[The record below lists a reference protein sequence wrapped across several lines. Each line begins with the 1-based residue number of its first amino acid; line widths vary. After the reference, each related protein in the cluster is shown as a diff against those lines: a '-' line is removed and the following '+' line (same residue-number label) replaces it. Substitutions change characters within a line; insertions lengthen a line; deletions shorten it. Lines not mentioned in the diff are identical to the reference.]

1 MSKNPTG
8 ALANP
13 NAARDHA
20 RSMGGTV
27 VEAMPTL
34 PPAAP
39 GLPAG
44 VTPDALLW
52 EETLAPGGYATRR
65 LPRGSRLRLLDM
77 KGDACASLQ
86 IFNAEMPTERYSFAD
101 TVKIQ
106 WNAYLAQGK
115 FLLSDMGRVLMS
127 IAEDTTTQDNGAG
140 THDTFSGTSNA
151 YTNAAKYGDGRNS
164 GQFPNGRDRF
174 LLGAAKHG
182 LQRRDIHAAVTLF
195 KGARIADDGTIQPQI
210 GPFEPDREVVLR
222 AEMEVIVVIANVPH
236 VLDPRPDYT
245 VTPLRLTAWR
255 GLVAAE
261 DDPIRNATPEGLR
274 AFLNVEDYYRR

>member
-1 MSKNPTG
+1 MT

-20 RSMGGTV
+20 RAQGGTV
-27 VEAMPTL
+27 VEAMPIL
-34 PPAAP
+34 PPAVP
-39 GLPAG
+39 DLPEG
-44 VTPDALLW
+44 VDASDLLW
-52 EETLAPGGYATRR
+52 EETVAPGGYATRR
-65 LPRGSRLRLLDM
+65 LPRGSRLRLIDT
-77 KGDACASLQ
+77 KGDASASLQ

-106 WNAYLAQGK
+106 WNAYLAEGK

-127 IAEDTTTQDNGAG
+127 IFKDTTGG

-182 LQRRDIHAAVTLF
+182 LQRRDIHAAITLF
-195 KGARIADDGTIQPQI
+195 KGAKIGDDGTIEPQI
-210 GPFEPDREVVLR
+210 GPFEPGREVILR
-222 AEMEVIVVIANVPH
+222 AEMDVIVVIANVPH

-255 GLVAAE
+255 GPVAAE
-261 DDPIRNATPEGLR
+261 DDPIRTATPEGLR

>member
-1 MSKNPTG
+1 MTTAPT
-8 ALANP
+8 ATLANP

-20 RSMGGTV
+20 RAQGGTV
-27 VEAMPTL
+27 VEAMPIL
-34 PPAAP
+34 PPVAP
-39 GLPAG
+39 DLPEG
-44 VTPDALLW
+44 VPASDLLW
-52 EETLAPGGYATRR
+52 EETVAPGGYATRR
-65 LPRGSRLRLLDM
+65 LPRGSRLRLLDV

-106 WNAYLAQGK
+106 WNAYLEKGK

-127 IAEDTTTQDNGAG
+127 ITEDTTGG
-140 THDTFSGTSNA
+140 KHDTFSGTSNA
-151 YTNAAKYGDGRNS
+151 TTNAAKYGDGRNS
-164 GQFPNGRDRF
+164 GKFPNGRDRF

-195 KGARIADDGTIQPQI
+195 KGARIADDGAIVPDV
-210 GPFEPDREVVLR
+210 GPFEPGREVILR

-255 GLVAAE
+255 GAVAAE
-261 DDPIRNATPEGLR
+261 DDPIRTATPEGLR

>member
-1 MSKNPTG
+1 MTT

-20 RSMGGTV
+20 RAQGGTV
-27 VEAMPTL
+27 VEAMPIL
-34 PPAAP
+34 PPTAP
-39 GLPAG
+39 DLPED
-44 VTPDALLW
+44 VDASDLLW
-52 EETLAPGGYATRR
+52 EETVAPGGYATRR
-65 LPRGSRLRLLDM
+65 LSRGSRLRLIDT

-106 WNAYLAQGK
+106 WNAYLAEGK

-127 IAEDTTTQDNGAG
+127 IFKDTTRG

-182 LQRRDIHAAVTLF
+182 LQRRDIHAAITLF
-195 KGARIADDGTIQPQI
+195 KGAKIGDDGTIEPQI
-210 GPFEPDREVVLR
+210 GPFEPGREVILR
-222 AEMEVIVVIANVPH
+222 AEMDVIVVIANVPH

-255 GLVAAE
+255 GPVAAE
-261 DDPIRNATPEGLR
+261 DDPIRTATPEGLR